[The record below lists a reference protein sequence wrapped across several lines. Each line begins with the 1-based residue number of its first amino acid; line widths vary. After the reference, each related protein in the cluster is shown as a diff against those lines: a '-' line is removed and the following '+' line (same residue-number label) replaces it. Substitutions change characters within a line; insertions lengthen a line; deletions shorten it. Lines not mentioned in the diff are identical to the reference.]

1 MSLASCPVVFD
12 ASVLIN
18 LLASQ
23 RAEDIIRS
31 LGVPACICPAVLE
44 ETMYVRSEVAGE
56 PPRQVRIDQ
65 FLEAGVLEEVDLNDD
80 KERELYIE
88 YSMGLDDGEA
98 MTIALAENRCLAV
111 ATDDKKAR
119 RFAQRDGSSVASVIS
134 TPMLIRH
141 WADVKRPSVEA
152 LRLAI
157 NRIEHLAR
165 FRPDTA
171 DPLRQWWD
179 SQR

>member
-23 RAEDIIRS
+23 QAEDIIRS
-31 LGVPACICPAVLE
+31 LGVPAYICPVVLE

-56 PPRQVRIDQ
+56 PPQEVCMDKS
-65 FLEAGVLEEVDLNDD
+65 LDAGALEEVDLNDD
-80 KERELYIE
+80 NEQELYIE
-88 YSMGLDDGEA
+88 YSMSLDDGEA
-98 MTIALAENRCLAV
+98 MTIALAESRCLAV

-119 RFAQRDGSSVASVIS
+119 RLAQHDGSSVVSVIS
-134 TPMLIRH
+134 TPMLLRH
-141 WADVKRPSVEA
+141 WADVKRPSVEVV
-152 LRLAI
+152 RLAI
-157 NRIEHLAR
+157 NRIEVLAR
-165 FRPDTA
+165 FRPDAA

-179 SQR
+179 SHR

>member
-1 MSLASCPVVFD
+1 
-12 ASVLIN
+12 
-18 LLASQ
+18 
-23 RAEDIIRS
+23 
-31 LGVPACICPAVLE
+31 
-44 ETMYVRSEVAGE
+44 MYVRSEAAGE
-56 PPRQVRIDQ
+56 PPQQVRIDK
-65 FLEAGVLEEVDLNDD
+65 LLDAGVLEEVDLDDD

-119 RFAQRDGSSVASVIS
+119 RFAQRDGSSVVSVIG

-141 WADVKRPSVEA
+141 WADVKRPNVEA

-157 NRIEHLAR
+157 NRIEQLAR

>member
-31 LGVPACICPAVLE
+31 LGAPACICPAVLE
-44 ETMYVRSEVAGE
+44 ETMYVRSETAGE
-56 PPRQVRIDQ
+56 PPQQVRIDK
-65 FLEAGVLEEVDLNDD
+65 LLGAGVLEEVDLDDD

-119 RFAQRDGSSVASVIS
+119 RFAQRDGSSVASVIG

-141 WADVKRPSVEA
+141 WADVKRPNVEA

-157 NRIEHLAR
+157 NRIEQLAR

-171 DPLRQWWD
+171 DPLRQWWN